1 MTALSELQRRLR
13 ERSEHYLRLD
23 AMRRLRGDAPST
35 VEPVAD
41 RSGLFWRYVFVPL
54 YRRVPWE
61 RKQQAM
67 KAARMTATGWTPP
80 RREPAAPWQPPASLR
95 DAARRTSS
103 ERPSQARDRS

>member
-1 MTALSELQRRLR
+1 MSGLGALQRRLR

-23 AMRRLRGDAPST
+23 AMRRLGRGVPST
-35 VEPVAD
+35 VVPAGD

-67 KAARMTATGWTPP
+67 RAARMTATGWTAP
-80 RREPAAPWQPPASLR
+80 RREPSTPWQPPASLR
-95 DAARRTSS
+95 DLATRSQ
-103 ERPSQARDRS
+103 RPSQSPDRS